1 MSVRLRMYKCCYS
14 NLNAIYAKGL
24 FTFAQSESRCKR
36 PSLEMSFIVM
46 SLSWKYDLICSV
58 DTLIICGCKFKLTK
72 SPAPSGLDSSVGRA
86 LHRYRRGLGLNPVQA

>member
-36 PSLEMSFIVM
+36 LSLEMSFIVM

-58 DTLIICGCKFKLTK
+58 DTLIICGCIYITNSQSRQL
-72 SPAPSGLDSSVGRA
+72 PVGLIAQLVEHCIGIA
-86 LHRYRRGLGLNPVQA
+86 EVWV